1 MKKNRILWMCAVLM
15 MAVGMKVC
23 AQTSYE
29 YQPFIKE
36 GKIWNVT
43 YLTCEGLSSYKETY
57 TIKGDTI
64 IEGKQYKKF
73 FAGSKYAY
81 ALREDEKKVY
91 AIAST
96 DKFGKPNT
104 KEKLWYDFD
113 VNKGDVIDLEV
124 SNLSVTEIDYI
135 LINGV
140 KHKYFQ
146 LYETSKSVPTEHA
159 QVLWVEGIGSYRSP
173 DWPNGWFNDG
183 GTATMDE
190 CYEDG
195 LCIFSHDD
203 FVSIK
208 GNVNTVVAS
217 AAVPERRMLEQ
228 DKVWTYTYHHFED
241 RETPAANGSYYDH
254 SMWLSYYKLEGD
266 TIIDGRAYMKLYR
279 WDDRDRNHKYFGA
292 FREDEEGKVYMYD
305 LEGNKQDG
313 LVLDFS
319 LHYDRG
325 YFPDVVRIAE
335 TIKVAGESFR
345 RYRYQEVSPDGS
357 KYMLPYI
364 AIEGIG
370 FIEQRGLIFDPYAP
384 EPDCICDYE
393 SLTYVYDNHFWFS
406 ASDFHAP
413 KEIELAEGEQQL
425 ITNNNDFAFN
435 LFRQAR
441 GETSSIMS
449 PLSITFALGLL
460 NNAAAGQTLE
470 EINRTLGFGE
480 AGADAINAFCKKMLD
495 EANTLDEK
503 TKALIANTI
512 FVNEGLGYQLQ
523 NGFIEK
529 ANEFYNAQ
537 PQNRNFLDGET
548 MDVINQ
554 WASDHTEGMIP
565 SVLNKDTFNP
575 LAVSYLLNAIYFK
588 GEWADPFDVANTKDE
603 AFGGGPAVP
612 MMHKENFAIPY
623 AENDLYQTIM
633 LPYGNGAYSMR
644 IFLPREDKTIGDV
657 LEGLNGSNWQV
668 SSYTCDVDLKLP
680 RFETDKRIELEDVM
694 SALGMPT
701 AFSPALAE
709 FPYFCNYPVYIGKM
723 FQVAKIK
730 LDEQGTEAAAVTVI
744 GMETSGMPK
753 RVVFHAN
760 RPFLYVI
767 SEQSTGAIF
776 FIGQYTG
783 GVKTLFESGI
793 AAIKQNKPTDE
804 LYNLSGQRLNSIP
817 AHGLFIQNGK
827 KILK

>member
-1 MKKNRILWMCAVLM
+1 MKKIVYLLLFIAFQ
-15 MAVGMKVC
+15 MKVC

-36 GKIWNVT
+36 GKTWNVT

-81 ALREDEKKVY
+81 ALREDKKKVY

-104 KEKLWYDFD
+104 KEELWYDFD
-113 VNKGDVIDLEV
+113 VNKGDVIDLEA

-266 TIIDGRAYMKLYR
+266 TVINGRAYMKLYR

-480 AGADAINAFCKKMLD
+480 AGAGAINAFCKKMLD

-565 SVLNKDTFNP
+565 NVLDKDTFNP

-603 AFGGGPAVP
+603 TFGGGPAVP

>member
-1 MKKNRILWMCAVLM
+1 
-15 MAVGMKVC
+15 MKVC

-36 GKIWNVT
+36 GKTWNVT

-81 ALREDEKKVY
+81 ALREDKKKVY

-104 KEKLWYDFD
+104 KEELWYDFD
-113 VNKGDVIDLEV
+113 VNKGDVIDLEA

-266 TIIDGRAYMKLYR
+266 TVINGRAYMKLYR

-480 AGADAINAFCKKMLD
+480 AGAGAINAFCKKMLD

-565 SVLNKDTFNP
+565 NVLDKDTFNP

-603 AFGGGPAVP
+603 TFGGGPAVP